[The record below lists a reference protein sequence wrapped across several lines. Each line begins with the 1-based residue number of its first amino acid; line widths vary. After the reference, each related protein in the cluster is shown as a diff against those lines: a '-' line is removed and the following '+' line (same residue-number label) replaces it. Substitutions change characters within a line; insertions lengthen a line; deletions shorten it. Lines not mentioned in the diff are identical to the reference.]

1 MSHECITQSE
11 LRYGY
16 VEPGK
21 WSNALVTERQYTDYV
36 GQAVIEFQSF
46 AGLEQTGVL
55 DNVTMELMM
64 TPRCGV
70 RDIVGHGAT
79 VKRRKRY
86 ALQGSKWTQIQLTY
100 SVVRYP
106 SFSRLTKREVDS
118 TVEQAFSLW
127 EKASGLEFVNAG
139 ENSLEADI
147 EISFASYEHG
157 DGDAFDGPGGT
168 LAHAYFPQFGGDV
181 HMDDS
186 ERWTVD
192 SYQGTNLLQ
201 TLTHEIGHSLGLS
214 HSDVRD
220 SVMAPFYQG
229 IDQLDDV
236 I

>member
-1 MSHECITQSE
+1 M
-11 LRYGY
+11 
-16 VEPGK
+16 
-21 WSNALVTERQYTDYV
+21 
-36 GQAVIEFQSF
+36 
-46 AGLEQTGVL
+46 EQV
-55 DNVTMELMM
+55 
-64 TPRCGV
+64 
-70 RDIVGHGAT
+70 
-79 VKRRKRY
+79 
-86 ALQGSKWTQIQLTY
+86 
-100 SVVRYP
+100 
-106 SFSRLTKREVDS
+106 
-118 TVEQAFSLW
+118 FSLW

-229 IDQLDDV
+229 IDQSEHNITRYLTVLTNQNTALHV
-236 I
+236 ISFTVLTNKDTASHVMSLY